1 MDAKNF
7 AIGILSTTAVILLVG
22 LFVIHSR
29 PEPVYASGMNA
40 QGGDYLLTTGQLQD
54 SEELLY
60 VVDAQKKAMIV
71 YRFNINTKRIEHTF
85 ATNLTT
91 ALQGGESDASDA
103 TGQAPARRGGTP
115 RRR

>member
-7 AIGILSTTAVILLVG
+7 TIGILSTTAVILLVG

-29 PEPVYASGMNA
+29 PEPSYASGMNA

-60 VVDAQKKAMIV
+60 VVDAQNRRMVV
-71 YRFNINTKRIEHTF
+71 YRFDINRKQIQHTF
-85 ATNLTT
+85 AKNLT
-91 ALQGGESDASDA
+91 ALEPGDDSAKA
-103 TGQAPARRGGTP
+103 APQPRSRRS

>member
-7 AIGILSTTAVILLVG
+7 TIGILSTTAVILLVG

-29 PEPVYASGMNA
+29 PEPSYASGMNA

-60 VVDAQKKAMIV
+60 VVDAQSRRMVV
-71 YRFNINTKRIEHTF
+71 YRFDINRKQIQHTF
-85 ATNLTT
+85 AKNLS
-91 ALQGGESDASDA
+91 ALQGSDDDSA
-103 TGQAPARRGGTP
+103 QAPAQPPSRRG